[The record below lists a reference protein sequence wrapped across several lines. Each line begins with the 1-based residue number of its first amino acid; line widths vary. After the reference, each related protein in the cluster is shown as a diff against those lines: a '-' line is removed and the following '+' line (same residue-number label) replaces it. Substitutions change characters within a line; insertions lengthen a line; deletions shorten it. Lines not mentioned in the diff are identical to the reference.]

1 MLCFRKKENFGE
13 NEFAKAFFFF
23 VVILFQN
30 LLPIYFKCILRD
42 VAKRK
47 PPPPSTVNLKSWF
60 LISVAKKALFQAIT
74 TERLLQSP
82 GMGHNDGLQC
92 DEGGY

>member
-1 MLCFRKKENFGE
+1 MGKMNLQRH
-13 NEFAKAFFFF
+13 FFF